1 MAAYDS
7 GVKSRVIPR
16 AVILILAGAL
26 LAACGDVTPSPIA
39 SGSAAPT
46 TAGSPSAP
54 ASASPSVAPSASP
67 SGPASFPLAVVTGMT
82 NLKSTITVDE
92 VAQLAANGR
101 LVMPCG
107 VQVDQPQLS
116 ASTDCRPADRIAS
129 YLHRH
134 QQRVALLPPGLVEP
148 ATKLLSIAGDGPF
161 GLFGPDLFG
170 DRESRAMAYP
180 ITGSSSGDGELKPG
194 WLAYDASRVWT
205 LTNIGSLCSS
215 PLVADQ
221 AVGNGRGWGWAF
233 NGGTARY
240 TQPEVV
246 DPPDGGP
253 YDPYQVAS
261 VETGND
267 GATPAV
273 LKRSDLAIADH
284 ECPIVS
290 NRGWAAQTGP
300 QLVFTVPEAVVVQ
313 WKRKLGLDAV
323 YLAANHMSDAGVA
336 GIQSTLRI
344 LDKHHIPRTGLG
356 MNLDDALQPAF
367 LEAAGLKIAIVA
379 FNDVNG
385 VARAD
390 ATTPGVPWITRENAE
405 RAVQL
410 ARDGGAD
417 LVICSPQWWGGAEYH
432 DDFWP
437 VQQQQLEWFDEA
449 GCDQVIGSGTHVAGP
464 VLVRNGD
471 DGANVVLACPGN
483 YMFGQR
489 WWQEVDE
496 GFILDLSFNGT
507 RLVNVRLR
515 PYVMHLHA
523 RPSLLDPQGDGHYVM
538 ERVFKYSSFDA
549 PN

>member
-1 MAAYDS
+1 MLPSA
-7 GVKSRVIPR
+7 
-16 AVILILAGAL
+16 
-26 LAACGDVTPSPIA
+26 TP
-39 SGSAAPT
+39 
-46 TAGSPSAP
+46 AGSQT
-54 ASASPSVAPSASP
+54 
-67 SGPASFPLAVVTGMT
+67 FPLAVVTGMT
-82 NLKSTITVDE
+82 NLKSTIGLDE
-92 VAQLAANGR
+92 VTALAARDR

-107 VQVDQPQLS
+107 VQVDQPQLTA
-116 ASTDCRPADRIAS
+116 ASRCRPADRIAA
-129 YLHRH
+129 YLQGHQHRI
-134 QQRVALLPPGLVEP
+134 ALLPPGLVQP
-148 ATKLLSIAGDGPF
+148 ATKILSIAGDGPF
-161 GLFGPDLFG
+161 GIFGPDLFG
-170 DRESRAMAYP
+170 DRESRAMDYP
-180 ITGSSSGDGELKPG
+180 ITASATGDGATLDPE
-194 WLAYDASRVWT
+194 WIAYDPSQVWT

-221 AVGNGRGWGWAF
+221 AVGNGKGWGWAF

-240 TQPEVV
+240 TGPEVV
-246 DPPDGGP
+246 DPPDDGP
-253 YDPYQVAS
+253 YEPYQVQS

-267 GATPAV
+267 GATPSV

-284 ECPIVS
+284 ECPIVP
-290 NRGWAAQTGP
+290 NAGWAAQTGP

-336 GIQSTLRI
+336 GIESTLRI

-367 LEAAGLKIAIVA
+367 LEAAGLKIAVVA

-390 ATTPGVPWITRENAE
+390 AQTAGVPWITKQNVD
-405 RAVQL
+405 RAVRM

-432 DDFWP
+432 DDLWP
-437 VQQQQLEWFDEA
+437 VQKQQLEWFDQA
-449 GCDQVIGSGTHVAGP
+449 GCDHVIGSGTHVAGP
-464 VLVRNGD
+464 VLVREKA
-471 DGANVVLACPGN
+471 DGASVVLACPGN

-489 WWQEVDE
+489 WWQEADE
-496 GFILDLSFNGT
+496 GFILDLSFSGT

-538 ERVFKYSSFDA
+538 ERVFKYSTFDA
-549 PN
+549 PS